1 MQTEKLYSP
10 NSRKSEYPKPWLFFG
25 KWVADRFRARKP
37 NERLRDPA
45 IFFKPASMRL
55 LTIPM
60 LLLLLMSVSF
70 VKAQEEF
77 IQPPA
82 KLIAKFPFRLLTGGI
97 ITLKARL
104 SNFPDTLNFILDTGS
119 GGISIDSSTADHLK
133 VETKLSDRTIRG
145 IAGVRRVYFAYRQ
158 SLHLPGLSVENL
170 DFHIND
176 YDVLTSAYGEKIDG
190 IIGLSF
196 LSRYIVG
203 VDYDSLKISV
213 YTKGTIKYPRGG
225 FLLKPLLNTIP
236 IMQSTI
242 RDNRQLTSRFYFD
255 TGAGMC
261 LLLSADFVSDS
272 NFVKPKRKWYAT
284 QAEGLG
290 GKAPMKQGVI
300 KQMQVGPYKF
310 RNVPTYIF
318 DDEYNV
324 TAYPSLAGLIGN
336 DLLRRFNLIINYE
349 KKDIYMMPNTH
360 YKEAFDYSYT
370 GLGMYVVD
378 GEIQV
383 VDIMPESP
391 AEQAGFKAGDVI
403 MAVANNFSNNIQTY
417 KNLMQTPGEKLK
429 ILVLRKEGP
438 VVLTMK
444 VKNILTG
451 R

>member
-1 MQTEKLYSP
+1 
-10 NSRKSEYPKPWLFFG
+10 
-25 KWVADRFRARKP
+25 
-37 NERLRDPA
+37 
-45 IFFKPASMRL
+45 MRL

-60 LLLLLMSVSF
+60 LLLFFTVTLVQ
-70 VKAQEEF
+70 AQEEF
-77 IQPPA
+77 IPPPA
-82 KLIAKFPFRLLTGGI
+82 KLIAQFPFRLLTGGI
-97 ITLKARL
+97 IIVKARL
-104 SNFPDTLNFILDTGS
+104 GNFPDTLNFVLDTGS
-119 GGISIDSSTADHLK
+119 GGISLDSSTADYFKLP
-133 VETKLSDRTIRG
+133 TKLSDRTIRG
-145 IAGVRRVYFAYRQ
+145 IAGVRRVFFSYGQ
-158 SLHLPGLSVENL
+158 TLHLPNLAVENL

-196 LSRYIVG
+196 LSRYILKI
-203 VDYDSLKISV
+203 DYDSLAIFV

-225 FLLKPLLNTIP
+225 FLLKPLIQTIP
-236 IMQSTI
+236 VLTANIK
-242 RDNRQLTSRFYFD
+242 DNRQLASRFYFD

-300 KQMQVGPYKF
+300 KQIQLGPYRFK
-310 RNVPTYIF
+310 NVPTYIF

-324 TAYPSLAGLIGN
+324 TQYPSLAGLVGN
-336 DLLRRFNLIINYE
+336 DLLRRFNLIVNYE
-349 KKDIYMMPNTH
+349 RKDIYMIPNSH
-360 YKEAFDYSYT
+360 YKEQFDYSYT

-391 AEQAGFKAGDVI
+391 AEQAGFKPGDII
-403 MAVANNFSNNIQTY
+403 MGVENNFSNNIQTY
-417 KNLMQTPGEKLK
+417 KNLMQTPGERLK
-429 ILVLRKEGP
+429 ILVLRKDGP
-438 VVLTMK
+438 YQLTLK

>member
-1 MQTEKLYSP
+1 MAPGGCRDGKLVNLASGT
-10 NSRKSEYPKPWLFFG
+10 STL
-25 KWVADRFRARKP
+25 
-37 NERLRDPA
+37 
-45 IFFKPASMRL
+45 FKPAPMRL
-55 LTIPM
+55 LTIPII
-60 LLLLLMSVSF
+60 LLLLTVSF
-70 VKAQEEF
+70 VQAQEEF
-77 IQPPA
+77 IPPPA
-82 KLIAKFPFRLLTGGI
+82 KLIAKFPFRMLTGGI

-119 GGISIDSSTADHLK
+119 GGISLDSATADNLK

-145 IAGVRRVYFAYRQ
+145 IAGVRRVYFSYRQ
-158 SLHLPGLSVENL
+158 TLHLPDLSVENL

-203 VDYDSLKISV
+203 IDYDSLKISV
-213 YTKGTIKYPRGG
+213 YTKGSIKYPRGG
-225 FLLKPLLNTIP
+225 YLLKPLINTIP
-236 IMQSTI
+236 IMTANI
-242 RDNRQLTSRFYFD
+242 RDNRSLGSRFYFD

-300 KQMQVGPYKF
+300 KQVQVGPYKF

-318 DDEYNV
+318 DDEFNV
-324 TAYPSLAGLIGN
+324 TAYPALAGLIGN

-349 KKDIYMMPNTH
+349 RKDIYMIPNSH
-360 YKEAFDYSYT
+360 YKEQFDYSYT

-391 AEQAGFKAGDVI
+391 AEQAGFQSGDVI

>member
-1 MQTEKLYSP
+1 
-10 NSRKSEYPKPWLFFG
+10 
-25 KWVADRFRARKP
+25 
-37 NERLRDPA
+37 
-45 IFFKPASMRL
+45 MRL
-55 LTIPM
+55 LTIPV
-60 LLLLLMSVSF
+60 LLLLLTASF
-70 VKAQEEF
+70 VQAQEEF
-77 IQPPA
+77 IPPPA
-82 KLIAKFPFRLLTGGI
+82 KLIAKFPFKLLTGGI

-119 GGISIDSSTADHLK
+119 GGISLDSATASYLK
-133 VETKLSDRTIRG
+133 VQTTLSDRTIRG
-145 IAGVRRVYFAYRQ
+145 IAGVRRVYFSYRQ
-158 SLHLPGLSVENL
+158 TLHMPDNLDVENL

-196 LSRYIVG
+196 LARYIVA

-225 FLLKPLLNTIP
+225 FLLKPLINTIP
-236 IMQSTI
+236 ILGANI
-242 RDNRQLTSRFYFD
+242 RDNRSLTSRFYFD

-272 NFVKPKRKWYAT
+272 NFIKPKRKWYAT

-300 KQMQVGPYKF
+300 KQVQVGPFKF

-324 TAYPSLAGLIGN
+324 TAYPALAGLIGN

-349 KKDIYMMPNTH
+349 RKDIYMTPNSH
-360 YKEAFDYSYT
+360 YKEQFDYSYT

-391 AEQAGFKAGDVI
+391 AEQAGFKEGDVI

-417 KNLMQTPGEKLK
+417 KNLMQTPGERLK
-429 ILVLRKEGP
+429 VLVLRKEGP
-438 VVLTMK
+438 VVLTLK

>member
-1 MQTEKLYSP
+1 
-10 NSRKSEYPKPWLFFG
+10 
-25 KWVADRFRARKP
+25 
-37 NERLRDPA
+37 
-45 IFFKPASMRL
+45 MRL
-55 LTIPM
+55 LTIPI
-60 LLLLLMSVSF
+60 LLLILTASF
-70 VKAQEEF
+70 VQAQEEF
-77 IQPPA
+77 IPPPA
-82 KLIAKFPFRLLTGGI
+82 KLIAKFPFKLLTGGI

-119 GGISIDSSTADHLK
+119 GGISLDSATASYLK
-133 VETKLSDRTIRG
+133 VQTTLSDRTIRG
-145 IAGVRRVYFAYRQ
+145 IAGVRRVYFSYRQ
-158 SLHLPGLSVENL
+158 TLHMPDNLDVENL

-196 LSRYIVG
+196 LARYIVA

-225 FLLKPLLNTIP
+225 FLLKPLINTIP
-236 IMQSTI
+236 ILGANI
-242 RDNRQLTSRFYFD
+242 RDNRPLTSRFYFD

-272 NFVKPKRKWYAT
+272 NFIKPKRKWYAT

-300 KQMQVGPYKF
+300 KQVQVGPFRF

-324 TAYPSLAGLIGN
+324 TAYPALAGLIGN

-349 KKDIYMMPNTH
+349 RKDIYMTPNSH
-360 YKEAFDYSYT
+360 YKEQFDYSYT

-391 AEQAGFKAGDVI
+391 AEQAGFKEGDVI

-429 ILVLRKEGP
+429 VLVLRKEGP
-438 VVLTMK
+438 VVLTLK

>member
-1 MQTEKLYSP
+1 
-10 NSRKSEYPKPWLFFG
+10 
-25 KWVADRFRARKP
+25 
-37 NERLRDPA
+37 
-45 IFFKPASMRL
+45 MRL

-60 LLLLLMSVSF
+60 LLLLLTASF
-70 VKAQEEF
+70 VHAQEEF
-77 IQPPA
+77 IPPPA
-82 KLIAKFPFRLLTGGI
+82 KLIAKFPFKLLTGGI
-97 ITLKARL
+97 ITIKARL

-119 GGISIDSSTADHLK
+119 GGISLDSATADYLK

-145 IAGVRRVYFAYRQ
+145 IAGVRRVYFSYRQ
-158 SLHLPGLSVENL
+158 TLHLPDNLDVENL

-196 LSRYIVG
+196 LTRYIVG
-203 VDYDSLKISV
+203 VDYDSSKISV

-225 FLLKPLLNTIP
+225 FLLKPLINTIP
-236 IMQSTI
+236 ILGANI
-242 RDNRQLTSRFYFD
+242 KDNRQLTSRFYFD

-272 NFVKPKRKWYAT
+272 NFIKPKRKWYAT

-300 KQMQVGPYKF
+300 KQVQVGPFKF

-324 TAYPSLAGLIGN
+324 TAYPALAGLIGN

-349 KKDIYMMPNTH
+349 RKDIYMTPNSH
-360 YKEAFDYSYT
+360 YKEQFDYSYT

-391 AEQAGFKAGDVI
+391 AEQAGFKEGDVI

-429 ILVLRKEGP
+429 VLVLRKEGP
-438 VVLTMK
+438 IVLTLK

>member
-1 MQTEKLYSP
+1 
-10 NSRKSEYPKPWLFFG
+10 
-25 KWVADRFRARKP
+25 
-37 NERLRDPA
+37 
-45 IFFKPASMRL
+45 MRL
-55 LTIPM
+55 LTIPI
-60 LLLLLMSVSF
+60 LLLLLTASF
-70 VKAQEEF
+70 VQAQEEF
-77 IQPPA
+77 IPPPA
-82 KLIAKFPFRLLTGGI
+82 KLIAKFPFKLLTGGI

-119 GGISIDSSTADHLK
+119 GGISLDSATASYLK
-133 VETKLSDRTIRG
+133 VQTTLSDRTIRG
-145 IAGVRRVYFAYRQ
+145 IAGVRRVYFSYRQ
-158 SLHLPGLSVENL
+158 TLHMPDNLDVENL

-196 LSRYIVG
+196 LARYIVA

-213 YTKGTIKYPRGG
+213 YTKGSIKYPRGG
-225 FLLKPLLNTIP
+225 FLLKPLINTIP
-236 IMQSTI
+236 ILNANI
-242 RDNRQLTSRFYFD
+242 RDNRPLTSRFYFD

-272 NFVKPKRKWYAT
+272 NFIKPKRKWYAT

-300 KQMQVGPYKF
+300 KQVQVGPFRF

-324 TAYPSLAGLIGN
+324 TAYPALAGLIGN

-349 KKDIYMMPNTH
+349 RKDIYMTPNSH
-360 YKEAFDYSYT
+360 YKEQFDYSYT

-391 AEQAGFKAGDVI
+391 AEQAGFKEGDVI

-417 KNLMQTPGEKLK
+417 KNLMQTPGERLK
-429 ILVLRKEGP
+429 VLVLRKEGP
-438 VVLTMK
+438 VVLTLK

>member
-1 MQTEKLYSP
+1 
-10 NSRKSEYPKPWLFFG
+10 
-25 KWVADRFRARKP
+25 
-37 NERLRDPA
+37 
-45 IFFKPASMRL
+45 MRL
-55 LTIPM
+55 STIP
-60 LLLLLMSVSF
+60 LLLILFSV
-70 VKAQEEF
+70 VVQAQEEF
-77 IQPPA
+77 IPPPA
-82 KLIAKFPFRLLTGGI
+82 KLLTRFPFRLLTGGI
-97 ITLKARL
+97 ITVKARV
-104 SNFPDTLNFILDTGS
+104 SNFPDTLTFILDTGS
-119 GGISIDSSTADHLK
+119 GGISLDSSTADYLK
-133 VETKLSDRTIRG
+133 IPTKLSDRTIRG
-145 IAGVRRVYFAYRQ
+145 IAGVRQVYFAYRQ
-158 SLHLPGLSVENL
+158 SLHLPNLSVENL

-196 LSRYIVG
+196 LARYIVG
-203 VDYDSLKISV
+203 IDYDSSNISV

-225 FLLKPLLNTIP
+225 FLLKPLIQTIP
-236 IMQSTI
+236 IMPASI
-242 RDNRQLTSRFYFD
+242 KDNRALSSRFYFD

-300 KQMQVGPYKF
+300 RQIQVGPYKF

-318 DDEYNV
+318 DDQYNV
-324 TAYPSLAGLIGN
+324 TQYPALAGLLGN
-336 DLLRRFNLIINYE
+336 DLLRRFNLILNYE
-349 KKDIYMMPNTH
+349 RKDIYMIPNTH
-360 YKEAFDYSYT
+360 YKEQFDYSYT

-383 VDIMPESP
+383 VDIMAESP
-391 AEQAGFKAGDVI
+391 AEQAGFRTGDVI

-417 KNLMQTPGEKLK
+417 KNLMQTPGERLK

-438 VVLTMK
+438 FVLTLK